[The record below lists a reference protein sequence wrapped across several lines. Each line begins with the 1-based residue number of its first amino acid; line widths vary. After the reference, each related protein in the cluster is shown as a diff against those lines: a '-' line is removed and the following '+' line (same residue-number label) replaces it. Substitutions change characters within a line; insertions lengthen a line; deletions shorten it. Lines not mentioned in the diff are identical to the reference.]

1 MIKNTRHIV
10 LMVTPNIVNHFIMF

>member
-1 MIKNTRHIV
+1 MIKNSRHIV